1 MKDWETVRSQYYGWF
16 LNVLDSRLLLARARE
31 VLQQCLSLPD
41 ISREVGGRS
50 GYQRLEDVVAHYSR
64 QNISSG
70 EKCHCTA
77 QFARKTEAEQQQHPV
92 ETDRLGE
99 VSRLIIAGFILT
111 PRTFGARVV
120 LSQSQLELYKQN
132 DYEPFSVPPP
142 PRPKQKSHHSRQT
155 PPHQSNRPELHWDN
169 TEGGSLED
177 CEYSGLDMIGDLK
190 GRRAHITLGCV
201 GPVRPVQT
209 GVDQLEVLRRLE
221 RLENSPHPD
230 WATIQAGNVASLG
243 EGCWAVALTSPLS
256 VAAIFTGSY

>member
-1 MKDWETVRSQYYGWF
+1 MRSQYYGWF
-16 LNVLDSRLLLARARE
+16 LSVLDSRLLLARARE
-31 VLQQCLSLPD
+31 VLVQVRD
-41 ISREVGGRS
+41 
-50 GYQRLEDVVAHYSR
+50 QRVEELVAQYSR

-77 QFARKTEAEQQQHPV
+77 QFIRKSEVEQEQHPV
-92 ETDRLGE
+92 ESDRLGE
-99 VSRLIIAGFILT
+99 VSRLLIAGFILT

-132 DYEPFSVPPP
+132 DSEPFSVPPP
-142 PRPKQKSHHSRQT
+142 PRHKQKSHSRQT
-155 PPHQSNRPELHWDN
+155 QPHQSNRPELHWDN

-177 CEYSGLDMIGDLK
+177 CDYSGLDMIGDLK

-221 RLENSPHPD
+221 VLENSSHPD
-230 WATIQAGNVASLG
+230 WTSIKGGNVVSLG
-243 EGCWAVALTSPLS
+243 EGCWALALTSPLS
-256 VAAIFTGSY
+256 VGAIFTGSY